1 MNIPPEYTQLPNG
14 TLKRNDGATTDYTQP
29 YWGADGK
36 SSIEEQVFNVG
47 VFPGL
52 NGKTKAETAMSYA
65 VGEQLLEIGCA
76 PGEILRHAVAK
87 GFAVVV
93 GLEPCPEHIEFIES
107 HSNAAVICRSFED
120 FDTDLTYDT
129 IIALDVLEHVPDPE
143 AFVEKA
149 FSLLNPKG
157 RLILMTPVI
166 GPDIPWRDCD
176 FHPEHLHLFHIDHI
190 KEWLKP
196 IALELWHPGH
206 MTIVCEKP

>member
-1 MNIPPEYTQLPNG
+1 VNIPPEYTQLPNG

-29 YWGADGK
+29 YWGVEGK

-47 VFPGL
+47 VFLGD

-76 PGEILRHAVAK
+76 PGEILRQAVAK

-143 AFVEKA
+143 AFVDKA
-149 FSLLNPKG
+149 FSLLNSKG
-157 RLILMTPVI
+157 RLILMTPVL

-190 KEWLKP
+190 KEWLNP

>member
-1 MNIPPEYTQLPNG
+1 VNIPPEYTQLPSG

-29 YWGADGK
+29 YWGVDGK

-47 VFPGL
+47 TFLGL
-52 NGKTKAETAMSYA
+52 NGKTKAETALQYA
-65 VGEQLLEIGCA
+65 TGLHLLEIGCA
-76 PGEILRHAVAK
+76 PGEVLRQAVAL
-87 GFAVVV
+87 GFIPI

-107 HSNAAVICRSFED
+107 HSGADILCIPFEE
-120 FDTDLTYDT
+120 FKSGTTYDA
-129 IIALDVLEHVPDPE
+129 IIALDVLEHVSDPE

-206 MTIVCEKP
+206 MTFVCEKP

>member
-29 YWGADGK
+29 YWGVDGK

-52 NGKTKAETAMSYA
+52 NGKTKAETALSYA
-65 VGEQLLEIGCA
+65 VGQDLLEIGCA
-76 PGEILRHAVAK
+76 PGEVLRQAK
-87 GFAVVV
+87 SAGFWSI
-93 GLEPCPEHIEFIES
+93 GLEPCKEHVQFIAD
-107 HSNAAVICRSFED
+107 HSGCPIFTESFED
-120 FDTDLTYDT
+120 FKTDGRADT

-143 AFVEKA
+143 AFVDRA
-149 FSLLNPKG
+149 FSLLNSKG

-190 KEWLKP
+190 KEWLNP

>member
-1 MNIPPEYTQLPNG
+1 VNIPPEYTQLPSG

-29 YWGADGK
+29 YWGVEGK

-52 NGKTKAETAMSYA
+52 NGKTKAETALSYA
-65 VGEQLLEIGCA
+65 VGQDLLEIGCA
-76 PGEILRHAVAK
+76 PGEVLRQAK
-87 GFAVVV
+87 AAGFWCI
-93 GLEPCPEHIEFIES
+93 GLEPCKEHAQFIAD
-107 HSNAAVICRSFED
+107 HSGCLVFSESFED
-120 FDTDLTYDT
+120 FKTDGRADT

-149 FSLLNPKG
+149 FCLLNPKG